1 LFFGV
6 VSGTIMEIGLVTD
19 SPADVPPD
27 LAEQYGIEVIPAILV
42 VEGEQYIDGV
52 NLSREEYYRRLPAMK
67 TPPTTAAPA
76 LGEFVARYQKLF
88 SAGCQHIISL
98 HTAGALTSILNFAQK
113 AAEEFIGR
121 VTVLDS
127 GQLSLGVG
135 YQVLA
140 AAEAIEKGLGL
151 EETLQV
157 IQHTRERVRVGAA
170 LDTMTFL
177 RRSGRVPATV
187 AALGGLL
194 SIKPLLSVHDGQVN
208 ALGMA
213 RTTHSATERLL
224 NILADLGPLEKLA
237 VLHTNAET
245 RAREFID
252 LLMALCRRNIPP
264 EIRIVNV
271 TTVIGAH
278 VGPNGLGFAAVMA
291 A

>member
-1 LFFGV
+1 
-6 VSGTIMEIGLVTD
+6 MEIGLVTD

-42 VEGEQYIDGV
+42 MDGEQYIDGV
-52 NLSREEYYRRLPAMK
+52 NLTREEYYRRLPAMK

-76 LGEFVARYQKLF
+76 LGEFVSRYQKLF
-88 SAGCQHIISL
+88 AAGCQHIISL
-98 HTAGALTSILNFAQK
+98 HTAGSLTSILNFAQK

-157 IQHTRERVRVGAA
+157 IRRTRERVRVSAA
-170 LDTMTFL
+170 LDTMAYL
-177 RRSGRVPATV
+177 RRSGRVPAAI

-194 SIKPLLSVHDGQVN
+194 NIKPLLSVRDGEVK

-213 RTTHSATERLL
+213 RTTHSATESLL
-224 NILADLGPLEKLA
+224 NFLAELGPLERLA
-237 VLHTNAET
+237 VLHTNAEA

-252 LLMALCRRNIPP
+252 RLIAQYRRNIPA

-278 VGPNGLGFAAVMA
+278 VGPNGLGFAAVIA
-291 A
+291 